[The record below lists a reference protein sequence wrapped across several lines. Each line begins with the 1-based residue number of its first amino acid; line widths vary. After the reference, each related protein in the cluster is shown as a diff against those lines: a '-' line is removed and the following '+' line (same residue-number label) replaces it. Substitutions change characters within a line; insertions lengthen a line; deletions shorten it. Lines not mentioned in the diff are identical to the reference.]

1 MLTIYRGNRAEQL
14 AQLLA
19 AQLRLSPPLPLETV
33 RVVVNTWPTSRW
45 LGEQLA
51 THLGGV
57 VANVR
62 FPFPAS
68 TLRQLVDLVLEEP
81 AGHEEAPVPLP
92 SGGQDPWRADQL
104 VWAVLEQWPALA
116 SEAVAAPLNRWLGE
130 RDLGQRLD
138 LASWQLARSIADA
151 FDDYALYRPEMV
163 LAWDQGQDVDGR
175 RRPLGASQSWQ
186 PHLYRLLRRH
196 LAREP
201 FALRAL
207 AAIDRLRQPPS
218 AALRAR
224 LAPFAGGL
232 RLFGLSSLAPV
243 QVQLLQALSAVLPVD
258 LFLLTPCQDL
268 WQRCVD
274 RRQQL
279 TDALAL
285 KEPLDLDWLLQ
296 APGLEARFGRLGAE
310 FQQLLEGT
318 GEDLLARQQ
327 ELDLFFLPVTAQAQD
342 NSAQGDSAQTNSAQG
357 DSAQTAPPLLLQLQ
371 QQLADPANPCPLE
384 RSPRDTSLE
393 FHGCPGPL
401 RQVQIVRDR
410 LLQLLATDPS
420 LEPRDIL
427 VMTPAVDGFAPLL
440 ASVFGDRE
448 ATGVDLP
455 WRLTDRSQQSQA
467 GIARTL
473 LGLLRVAGDRFTA
486 TALEG
491 LLEAQPLLARFG
503 LTAPEVSE
511 LNQLLQR
518 SGFRWGLDGRERG
531 GDPTHSLAWVIDRLL
546 LALVLPE
553 TPGLAPGGVAPAA
566 SGADLERTGRWL
578 HLLTRLRHWLGQ
590 LRQPGTSA
598 VWADRLQE
606 LLLDLFGDGGA
617 AAWELPVLQ
626 AAINA
631 WQEAAGQ
638 ANPLVLEAP
647 VVAALLDEQLA
658 IDSGRFGHRSGTLT
672 ISALEPMRAIPHRV
686 IVLMGLDAD
695 LFPRQRNRPAFHLME
710 QQRLLG
716 DPHPADQD
724 RYVLMEALLSA
735 RDHLLIT
742 WSCRDERKGEERPPS
757 APVRQW
763 LQWLQEQLGD
773 QAMGLEIV
781 HAASPLDR
789 RNFLPQGE
797 LPPAS
802 CDRRLLAARQ
812 MLEQQPPPIHPWA
825 AGPMPETPPLAAS
838 LPGRPARGP
847 SSPVTQQQEGPQE
860 RFEALRQWLM
870 APQKTWL
877 RELGLRPGEW
887 ARPIEDLE
895 PLTLPERARAALLRQ
910 GLAAEG
916 PMAGPGTTEDWL
928 LWCRGT
934 GQLPPHGGGTLEART
949 LQRRWQTLL
958 DARAAFGPAHGE
970 PLAWGGWQA
979 APQWQGDTLVV
990 SHPAKA
996 TTAQFVDLWLQ
1007 LLLAA
1012 ASATS
1017 PRQGVLIARDS
1028 HDGFAVVLI
1037 LRPLDGDAARQEL
1050 ERLEALALRGRQV
1063 CWPVPPDSG
1072 WAWVS
1077 HEQTKAGS
1085 GEAHAAEAWEGH
1097 VRLRGE
1103 RLREEMVVCFGADLP
1118 AGRLIDGAF
1127 GPLATELYGPIL
1139 AATVKPKDRPTV
1151 SSTVTP

>member
-14 AQLLA
+14 ARVLA
-19 AQLRLSPPLPLETV
+19 AQLRLSPPPPLETV

-81 AGHEEAPVPLP
+81 AGAAPSASPKAL
-92 SGGQDPWRADQL
+92 GGQDPWRADQL
-104 VWAVLEQWPALA
+104 VWAVLEEWPSFVGDPIAVPLA
-116 SEAVAAPLNRWLGE
+116 RWLGE
-130 RDLGQRLD
+130 RDLRQRLD

-151 FDDYALYRPEMV
+151 FDDYALYRPEMLV
-163 LAWDQGQDVDGR
+163 SWDRGQDLDGR
-175 RRPLGASQSWQ
+175 LRPLPPHQLWQ
-186 PHLYRLLRRH
+186 PHLYRLLRQR
-196 LAREP
+196 LIREP

-207 AAIDRLRQPPS
+207 RAIELLREAPANS
-218 AALRAR
+218 LRAR

-232 RLFGLSSLAPV
+232 RLFGLSSLAPI
-243 QVQLLQALSAVLPVD
+243 QVQLLQSLSRVLPVD

-279 TDALAL
+279 RDALAL
-285 KEPLDLDWLLQ
+285 REPLDLEWLLH
-296 APGLEARFGRLGAE
+296 APSLEARFGRLGAE

-318 GEDLLARQQ
+318 GEALLARQQ
-327 ELDLFFLPVTAQAQD
+327 ELDLFFLPV
-342 NSAQGDSAQTNSAQG
+342 SAQVREAAGQA
-357 DSAQTAPPLLLQLQ
+357 TAPLLWQLQ
-371 QQLADPANPCPLE
+371 QQLADSSDPTPLV
-384 RSPRDTSLE
+384 RGPDDSSLE

-410 LLQLLATDPS
+410 LLQLLAADPS

-455 WRLTDRSQQSQA
+455 WRLTDRSQQSEA

-491 LLEAQPLLARFG
+491 LLEAQPLRERFG
-503 LTAPEVSE
+503 LTAPQVTE
-511 LNQLLQR
+511 LNHLLQR
-518 SGFRWGLDGRERG
+518 CGFRWGLDGSERG
-531 GDPTHSLAWVIDRLL
+531 GELTHSLSWVIDRLL

-553 TPGLAPGGVAPAA
+553 TPGLAPGGVAPAT
-566 SGADLERTGRWL
+566 SGADLELTGRWL
-578 HLLTRLRHWLGQ
+578 HLLTRLRHWLLQ

-598 VWADRLQE
+598 VWATRLQA
-606 LLLDLFGDGGA
+606 LLEDLFGDGA
-617 AAWELPVLQ
+617 EAAWELPLLQ
-626 AAINA
+626 SAIQA
-631 WQEAAGQ
+631 WQEAAG
-638 ANPLVLEAP
+638 ADNALVLEAP

-695 LFPRQRNRPAFHLME
+695 VFPRQRNRPAFHLME
-710 QQRLLG
+710 QQRQLG

-724 RYVLMEALLSA
+724 RYVLLEALLSA

-763 LQWLQEQLGD
+763 LQWLQEQLGP
-773 QAMGLEIV
+773 QAAGLEVI

-789 RNFLPQGE
+789 RNFVPQGA

-812 MLEQQPPPIHPWA
+812 MLDQQPPPIQPWA
-825 AGPMPETPPLAAS
+825 AGPMPETSPRVAS
-838 LPGRPARGP
+838 PPGRTAQGP
-847 SSPVTQQQEGPQE
+847 SSSKTHPQDGPQE

-887 ARPIEDLE
+887 ARPLEDLE
-895 PLTLPERARAALLRQ
+895 PLTLPERARVALLRQ

-916 PMAGPGTTEDWL
+916 PMAGAGTTEDWL

-934 GQLPPHGGGTLEART
+934 GQLPPHGGGALEART
-949 LQRRWQTLL
+949 LHRRRQTLQ
-958 DARAAFGPAHGE
+958 DARAALGSPHCE
-970 PLAWGGWQA
+970 PLAWGLWQA
-979 APQWQGDTLVV
+979 APQWQGDSVV
-990 SHPAKA
+990 VCHPAKA

-1012 ASATS
+1012 ACATT

-1028 HDGFAVVLI
+1028 PDGFAAALT
-1037 LRPLDGDAARQEL
+1037 LRPLDGDTARQEL
-1050 ERLEALALRGRQV
+1050 DRLDALAQRGRQV

-1077 HEQTKAGS
+1077 HEHTKAGS

-1097 VRLRGE
+1097 VRRRGE

-1127 GPLATELYGPIL
+1127 GPLATEIYGPIL
-1139 AATVKPKDRPTV
+1139 AATVKPKERPAGTAPV
-1151 SSTVTP
+1151 KP

>member
-19 AQLRLSPPLPLETV
+19 TQLRLTPPPPLETV

-68 TLRQLVDLVLEEP
+68 TLRLLVDLVLEE
-81 AGHEEAPVPLP
+81 AAESQAVP
-92 SGGQDPWRADQL
+92 GAFADRGQDPWRADQL

-116 SEAVAAPLNRWLGE
+116 SDAVAAPLQRWLGE

-151 FDDYALYRPEMV
+151 FDDYALYRPEML
-163 LAWDQGQDVDGR
+163 LAWDLGQDVDGR
-175 RRPLGASQSWQ
+175 RRPLGASQCWQ
-186 PHLYRLLRRH
+186 PHLYRLLRRK
-196 LAREP
+196 LARQP

-207 AAIDRLRQPPS
+207 AAMERLRQPPS

-243 QVQLLQALSAVLPVD
+243 QVQLLQALSAVVPVD

-318 GEDLLARQQ
+318 GEALLARQQ
-327 ELDLFFLPVTAQAQD
+327 ELDLFFLPVTAR
-342 NSAQGDSAQTNSAQG
+342 AQGDAAPSAA
-357 DSAQTAPPLLLQLQ
+357 PLLLQLQ
-371 QQLADPANPCPLE
+371 QQLADAANPFPLV
-384 RSPRDTSLE
+384 RSLRDTSLE
-393 FHGCPGPL
+393 FHGCPGQL

-410 LLQLLATDPS
+410 LLQLLAADPS

-427 VMTPAVDGFAPLL
+427 VMTPEVDGFAPLL

-455 WRLTDRSQQSQA
+455 WRLTDRSQQSEA

-473 LGLLRVAGDRFTA
+473 LGLLRVAGDRLTA

-491 LLEAQPLLARFG
+491 LLEAQPLQGRFG
-503 LTAPEVSE
+503 LSAPEVTE

-518 SGFRWGLDGRERG
+518 SGFRWGLDGNERG

-598 VWADRLQE
+598 VWAARLQE
-606 LLLDLFGDGGA
+606 LLLDLFGDGGE
-617 AAWELPVLQ
+617 AAWELPMVQ

-631 WQEAAGQ
+631 WQEAAGK
-638 ANPLVLEAP
+638 ANPLVLEAA

-686 IVLMGLDAD
+686 IVLMGLDAEV
-695 LFPRQRNRPAFHLME
+695 FPRQRSRPAFHLME

-724 RYVLMEALLSA
+724 RYVLLEALLSA

-757 APVRQW
+757 APLRQW
-763 LQWLQEQLGD
+763 LQWLQGQLGA
-773 QAMGLEIV
+773 QAAGLEIV

-789 RNFLPQGE
+789 RNFLPQGD

-802 CDRRLLAARQ
+802 CDRRLLNARQ
-812 MLEQQPPPIHPWA
+812 LLEQRPPPSQPWA
-825 AGPMPETPPLAAS
+825 AGPMPETPPRAAAPQGWTS
-838 LPGRPARGP
+838 LRP
-847 SSPVTQQQEGPQE
+847 SSPEPTPQE
-860 RFEALRQWLM
+860 ASLEHFEALRQWLM

-877 RELGLRPGEW
+877 RDLGLRPGEW
-887 ARPIEDLE
+887 DRPIEDLD
-895 PLTLPERARAALLRQ
+895 PLSLSERARVALLRQ
-910 GLAAEG
+910 GLVAEG
-916 PMAGPGTTEDWL
+916 PMAGPGASGDWL

-934 GQLPPHGGGTLEART
+934 GQLPPRGGGELEART
-949 LQRRWQTLL
+949 LRRRWQTLQ
-958 DARAAFGPAHGE
+958 DAKAALGVPSCK
-970 PLAWGGWQA
+970 PLAWADWQA
-979 APQWQGDTLVV
+979 APHWQGDSVV
-990 SHPAKA
+990 VCHPAKA
-996 TTAQFVDLWLQ
+996 STAQFVDLWLQ
-1007 LLLAA
+1007 LVLAA
-1012 ASATS
+1012 ACATA

-1028 HDGFAVVLI
+1028 HDGFAAALT
-1037 LRPLDGDAARQEL
+1037 LAPLDVEAARQEL
-1050 ERLEALALRGRQV
+1050 ERLEAIVRRGRQV

-1077 HEQTKAGS
+1077 NELAKVGS
-1085 GEAHAAEAWEGH
+1085 GDAHAAEAWEGH
-1097 VRLRGE
+1097 AHRRGE

-1118 AGRLIDGAF
+1118 ADRLIDGFF
-1127 GPLATELYGPIL
+1127 GPLAAELYGPIL
-1139 AATVKPKDRPTV
+1139 AAEVKQKQK
-1151 SSTVTP
+1151 SAVTP

>member
-1 MLTIYRGNRAEQL
+1 
-14 AQLLA
+14 
-19 AQLRLSPPLPLETV
+19 
-33 RVVVNTWPTSRW
+33 VNTWPTSRW

-68 TLRQLVDLVLEEP
+68 TLRQLVDLVLEEA
-81 AGHEEAPVPLP
+81 AGAQEAPGALP
-92 SGGQDPWRADQL
+92 SAGQDPWRADQL
-104 VWAVLEQWPALA
+104 VWAVLDQWPSLA
-116 SEAVAAPLNRWLGE
+116 SDAVAEPLNRWLGE

-151 FDDYALYRPEMV
+151 FDDYALYRPEML

-175 RRPLGASQSWQ
+175 RRPLSASQSWQ
-186 PHLYRLLRRH
+186 PHLYRLLRRQ
-196 LAREP
+196 LARQP

-207 AAIDRLRQPPS
+207 AAMERLRQPPS

-232 RLFGLSSLAPV
+232 RLFGLSSLAPI

-279 TDALAL
+279 SDALAL

-318 GEDLLARQQ
+318 GEALLARQR

-342 NSAQGDSAQTNSAQG
+342 DSAPA
-357 DSAQTAPPLLLQLQ
+357 AAPLLLQLQ
-371 QQLADPANPCPLE
+371 QQLAAAANPCPLV
-384 RSPRDTSLE
+384 RSPQDTSLE

-410 LLQLLATDPS
+410 LLQLLAADPS

-455 WRLTDRSQQSQA
+455 WRLTDRSQQSET

-491 LLEAQPLLARFG
+491 LLEAQPLQGRFG
-503 LTAPEVSE
+503 LTAPEVAE

-518 SGFRWGLDGRERG
+518 TGFRWGLDGSERG

-598 VWADRLQE
+598 VWAARLQE
-606 LLLDLFGDGGA
+606 LLLDLFGDGGE

-638 ANPLVLEAP
+638 TNPLLLEAP

-658 IDSGRFGHRSGTLT
+658 IDSGRFGHRSGTIT

-763 LQWLQEQLGD
+763 LQWLQEQLGA
-773 QAMGLEIV
+773 QASGLEII

-789 RNFLPQGE
+789 RNFLPQGD

-812 MLEQQPPPIHPWA
+812 LLEQQPPPSQPWA
-825 AGPMPETPPLAAS
+825 AGPMPDTPPQADALQ
-838 LPGRPARGP
+838 L
-847 SSPVTQQQEGPQE
+847 GPQE

-877 RELGLRPGEW
+877 RELGLRPREW

-895 PLTLPERARAALLRQ
+895 PLTLPERTRVGLLRQ
-910 GLAAEG
+910 GLVAEG
-916 PMAGPGTTEDWL
+916 PLAGPGASGDWL

-934 GQLPPHGGGTLEART
+934 GQLPPRGGGELEART
-949 LQRRWQTLL
+949 LQRRWQTLQ
-958 DARAAFGPAHGE
+958 DARAALGAPSCQ
-970 PLAWGGWQA
+970 PLAWADWQA
-979 APQWQGDTLVV
+979 APQWQGDSVV
-990 SHPAKA
+990 VCHPAKA
-996 TTAQFVDLWLQ
+996 STAQFVDLWLQ
-1007 LLLAA
+1007 LVLAA
-1012 ASATS
+1012 ACATS

-1028 HDGFAVVLI
+1028 HDGFAAALT
-1037 LRPLDGDAARQEL
+1037 LGPLDVEAARQEL
-1050 ERLEALALRGRQV
+1050 ERLEAFARRGRQV

-1072 WAWVS
+1072 WAWLS
-1077 HEQTKAGS
+1077 YEQAKAGS
-1085 GEAHAAEAWEGH
+1085 GDAHAAEAWEGH
-1097 VRLRGE
+1097 VRRRGE

-1118 AGRLIDGAF
+1118 AGRLLDGAF
-1127 GPLATELYGPIL
+1127 GSLAGELYGPIL
-1139 AATVKPKDRPTV
+1139 AAMVKPKERT
-1151 SSTVTP
+1151 TVTP

>member
-1 MLTIYRGNRAEQL
+1 LLTIYRGNRAEHL

-19 AQLRLSPPLPLETV
+19 AQLRLTPPPPLQTV

-68 TLRQLVDLVLEEP
+68 TLRQLVDLVLDETAESQQ
-81 AGHEEAPVPLP
+81 APGALH
-92 SGGQDPWRADQL
+92 SAGQDPWRADQL
-104 VWAVLEQWPALA
+104 VWAVLEQWPTLA
-116 SEAVAAPLNRWLGE
+116 SDAVAAPLNRWLGE

-151 FDDYALYRPEMV
+151 FDDYALYRPEM
-163 LAWDQGQDVDGR
+163 LQAWDQGQDVDGR

-186 PHLYRLLRRH
+186 PHLYRLLRRK
-196 LAREP
+196 LARQP
-201 FALRAL
+201 FGLRAL
-207 AAIDRLRQPPS
+207 AAMERLRQPPS
-218 AALRAR
+218 AALRER

-318 GEDLLARQQ
+318 GEALLARQR
-327 ELDLFFLPVTAQAQD
+327 ELDLFFLPVTAGAR
-342 NSAQGDSAQTNSAQG
+342 GDA
-357 DSAQTAPPLLLQLQ
+357 APAAAPLLLQLQ
-371 QQLADPANPCPLE
+371 QQLADAANPCPLV
-384 RSPRDTSLE
+384 RSSQDTSLE

-410 LLQLLATDPS
+410 LLQLLAADPS

-427 VMTPAVDGFAPLL
+427 VMTPNVDGFAPLL

-448 ATGVDLP
+448 ATGVELP
-455 WRLTDRSQQSQA
+455 WRLTDRSQQSEA

-491 LLEAQPLLARFG
+491 LLEAQPLRERFG
-503 LTAPEVSE
+503 LTAPEVTE
-511 LNQLLQR
+511 FNHLLQR
-518 SGFRWGLDGRERG
+518 SGFRWGLDGNERG

-590 LRQPGTSA
+590 LRQPGSSA
-598 VWADRLQE
+598 VWAVRLQE

-617 AAWELPVLQ
+617 AAWELALLH
-626 AAINA
+626 AAINN

-638 ANPLVLEAP
+638 ANPLVLEAA

-763 LQWLQEQLGD
+763 LQWLQEQLGA
-773 QAMGLEIV
+773 QAAGLEVV

-789 RNFLPQGE
+789 RNFLPHGD

-812 MLEQQPPPIHPWA
+812 LLEQHLPPSQPWA
-825 AGPMPETPPLAAS
+825 SGPMPETSPQPAAATERRAQRPPSPAPS
-838 LPGRPARGP
+838 L
-847 SSPVTQQQEGPQE
+847 QEGPQE
-860 RFEALRQWLM
+860 HFEALRQWLM
-870 APQKTWL
+870 APQKNWL

-895 PLTLPERARAALLRQ
+895 PLTLPERARVALLRE
-910 GLAAEG
+910 GLVATG
-916 PMAGPGTTEDWL
+916 PMAGPGASGDWL

-934 GQLPPHGGGTLEART
+934 GQLPPQGGGELEART
-949 LQRRWQTLL
+949 LQRRWQTLQ
-958 DARAAFGPAHGE
+958 DAKAALGPPSCE
-970 PLAWGGWQA
+970 PLSWGDWQA
-979 APQWQGDTLVV
+979 APQWQGDSVV
-990 SHPAKA
+990 VCHPAKA
-996 TTAQFVDLWLQ
+996 STAQFVDLWLQ
-1007 LLLAA
+1007 LVLAA
-1012 ASATS
+1012 ACATS

-1028 HDGFAVVLI
+1028 PDGFAAALT
-1037 LRPLDGDAARQEL
+1037 LNPLDAEAARQEL
-1050 ERLEALALRGRQV
+1050 ERLAALARRGRQV

-1077 HEQTKAGS
+1077 QEQAKAGS
-1085 GEAHAAEAWEGH
+1085 GDAQAAEAWEGH
-1097 VRLRGE
+1097 VRRRGE

-1118 AGRLIDGAF
+1118 ASSLIDGDF

-1139 AATVKPKDRPTV
+1139 AAMVKPKER
-1151 SSTVTP
+1151 STLKP

>member
-1 MLTIYRGNRAEQL
+1 LLTIYRGNRAEHL
-14 AQLLA
+14 AELLA
-19 AQLRLSPPLPLETV
+19 AQLRLTPPPPLETV

-68 TLRQLVDLVLEEP
+68 TLRQLVDLVLEEA
-81 AGHEEAPVPLP
+81 AGSQEAPGALP
-92 SGGQDPWRADQL
+92 RGGQDPWRADQL

-116 SEAVAAPLNRWLGE
+116 SDAVAAPLNRWLGD

-151 FDDYALYRPEMV
+151 FDDYALYRPEML
-163 LAWDQGQDVDGR
+163 LAWEQGQDIDGR
-175 RRPLGASQSWQ
+175 RRPLSASHSWQ
-186 PHLYRLLRRH
+186 PHLYRLLRRK
-196 LAREP
+196 LARQP

-207 AAIDRLRQPPS
+207 AAIERLRQAPS

-318 GEDLLARQQ
+318 GEALLGRQR

-342 NSAQGDSAQTNSAQG
+342 DA
-357 DSAQTAPPLLLQLQ
+357 APAAAPLLLLQLQ
-371 QQLADPANPCPLE
+371 QQLADAANPSPLV
-384 RSPRDTSLE
+384 RSPLDTSLE

-410 LLQLLATDPS
+410 LLQLLAADPG

-455 WRLTDRSQQSQA
+455 WRLTDRSQQSEA

-473 LGLLRVAGDRFTA
+473 LGLLRVAGDRLTA

-491 LLEAQPLLARFG
+491 LLEAQPLQGRFG
-503 LTAPEVSE
+503 LTAPELTE

-518 SGFRWGLDGRERG
+518 SGFRWGLDGNERG

-590 LRQPGTSA
+590 LRQSGTSA

-631 WQEAAGQ
+631 WQEAAGK
-638 ANPLVLEAP
+638 ANPLVLEAA

-724 RYVLMEALLSA
+724 RYVLLEALLSA

-742 WSCRDERKGEERPPS
+742 WSCRDDRKGEERPPS

-763 LQWLQEQLGD
+763 LQWLQEQLGA
-773 QAMGLEIV
+773 QATGLEIV

-789 RNFLPQGE
+789 RNFLPQGD
-797 LPPAS
+797 LPSAS

-812 MLEQQPPPIHPWA
+812 LLEQQPPPSQPWA
-825 AGPMPETPPLAAS
+825 AGPMPETPPQAA
-838 LPGRPARGP
+838 AA
-847 SSPVTQQQEGPQE
+847 QQGPQE

-870 APQKTWL
+870 APQKSWL

-895 PLTLPERARAALLRQ
+895 PLTLPERARVALLRQ
-910 GLAAEG
+910 GLAAAG
-916 PMAGPGTTEDWL
+916 PMAGPGTTQDWL

-934 GQLPPHGGGTLEART
+934 GQLPPHGGGALEART

-958 DARAAFGPAHGE
+958 DARAAFGPPHCE

-979 APQWQGDTLVV
+979 APHWQGDTVV
-990 SHPAKA
+990 VWHPAKA

-1007 LLLAA
+1007 LVLAA
-1012 ASATS
+1012 ACATS

-1028 HDGFAVVLI
+1028 HDGFAAVLT
-1037 LRPLDGDAARQEL
+1037 LRPLDVEAARQEL
-1050 ERLEALALRGRQV
+1050 ERLAALAQRGIQV

-1072 WAWVS
+1072 WAWLS

-1085 GEAHAAEAWEGH
+1085 GEAKAAEVWEGNI
-1097 VRLRGE
+1097 RRRGE
-1103 RLREEMVVCFGADLP
+1103 RLTEEMVVCFGADLP

-1139 AATVKPKDRPTV
+1139 AATVKPKERT
-1151 SSTVTP
+1151 TVTP

>member
-1 MLTIYRGNRAEQL
+1 MLTIYRGNRAEHL

-19 AQLRLSPPLPLETV
+19 AQLRLTPPPPLQTV

-68 TLRQLVDLVLEEP
+68 TLRQLVDLVLEE
-81 AGHEEAPVPLP
+81 AAAPQQAPGALP
-92 SGGQDPWRADQL
+92 GAGQDPWRADQL

-116 SEAVAAPLNRWLGE
+116 SDAVAAPLNRWLGE

-151 FDDYALYRPEMV
+151 FDDYALYRPEM
-163 LAWDQGQDVDGR
+163 LQAWDQGQDVDGR

-186 PHLYRLLRRH
+186 PHLYRLLRRK
-196 LAREP
+196 LARQP
-201 FALRAL
+201 FGLRAL
-207 AAIDRLRQPPS
+207 AAMERLRQPPS
-218 AALRAR
+218 AALRER
-224 LAPFAGGL
+224 LAPFAGRL

-285 KEPLDLDWLLQ
+285 KEPLALDWLLQ

-318 GEDLLARQQ
+318 GEALLARQQ
-327 ELDLFFLPVTAQAQD
+327 ELDLFFLPVTAQAQ
-342 NSAQGDSAQTNSAQG
+342 GDPAP
-357 DSAQTAPPLLLQLQ
+357 TAAPTADPAAAPLLLQLQ
-371 QQLADPANPCPLE
+371 QQLADAANPCPLV
-384 RSPRDTSLE
+384 RSLQDTSLE

-410 LLQLLATDPS
+410 LLQLLAADPS

-427 VMTPAVDGFAPLL
+427 VMTPDVDGFAPLL
-440 ASVFGDRE
+440 ASVFADRE

-455 WRLTDRSQQSQA
+455 WRLTDRSQQSEA
-467 GIARTL
+467 GMARTL
-473 LGLLRVAGDRFTA
+473 LGLLRVAGDRLTA

-491 LLEAQPLLARFG
+491 LLEAQPLQGRFG
-503 LTAPEVSE
+503 LTAPEVTE
-511 LNQLLQR
+511 LNQVLQR
-518 SGFRWGLDGRERG
+518 SGFRWGLDGNERG

-590 LRQPGTSA
+590 LRQPGSSA
-598 VWADRLQE
+598 VWAVRLQE

-617 AAWELPVLQ
+617 AAWELPLLQ
-626 AAINA
+626 AAIND

-638 ANPLVLEAP
+638 ANPLVLEAA
-647 VVAALLDEQLA
+647 VVATLLDEQLA

-757 APVRQW
+757 SPVRQW
-763 LQWLQEQLGD
+763 LQWLQEQLGA
-773 QAMGLEIV
+773 QAAGLEIV

-789 RNFLPQGE
+789 RNFLPHGD

-812 MLEQQPPPIHPWA
+812 LLEQHPPPSQPWA
-825 AGPMPETPPLAAS
+825 TGPMPETPPQPAAAPDRKS
-838 LPGRPARGP
+838 QRPP
-847 SSPVTQQQEGPQE
+847 SPEPNLQEGPQE
-860 RFEALRQWLM
+860 HFEALRQWLM

-895 PLTLPERARAALLRQ
+895 PLTLPERERVALLRQ
-910 GLAAEG
+910 GLVADG
-916 PMAGPGTTEDWL
+916 PMAGPGASGDWL
-928 LWCRGT
+928 LWCLGT
-934 GQLPPHGGGTLEART
+934 GQLPPQGGGELEART
-949 LQRRWQTLL
+949 LQRRWQTLQ
-958 DARAAFGPAHGE
+958 DARAALGPPSCE
-970 PLAWGGWQA
+970 PLTWGDWQA
-979 APQWQGDTLVV
+979 APQWQGDSVV
-990 SHPAKA
+990 VCHPAKA
-996 TTAQFVDLWLQ
+996 STAQFIDLWLQ
-1007 LLLAA
+1007 LVLASA
-1012 ASATS
+1012 CATS

-1028 HDGFAVVLI
+1028 PDRFAAALI
-1037 LRPLDGDAARQEL
+1037 LKPLEVEAARLEL
-1050 ERLEALALRGRQV
+1050 ERLETLARRGRQV

-1072 WAWVS
+1072 WAWIS
-1077 HEQTKAGS
+1077 HEQAKAGS
-1085 GEAHAAEAWEGH
+1085 GDAQAAQVWEGH
-1097 VRLRGE
+1097 VRRRGE

-1118 AGRLIDGAF
+1118 ASSLIDGDF
-1127 GPLATELYGPIL
+1127 GPLAAQLYGPIL
-1139 AATVKPKDRPTV
+1139 AAEVKQNKKP
-1151 SSTVTP
+1151 SVTS

>member
-1 MLTIYRGNRAEQL
+1 
-14 AQLLA
+14 
-19 AQLRLSPPLPLETV
+19 
-33 RVVVNTWPTSRW
+33 
-45 LGEQLA
+45 
-51 THLGGV
+51 
-57 VANVR
+57 
-62 FPFPAS
+62 
-68 TLRQLVDLVLEEP
+68 
-81 AGHEEAPVPLP
+81 
-92 SGGQDPWRADQL
+92 L

-327 ELDLFFLPVTAQAQD
+327 ELDLFFLPVTAQAQ
-342 NSAQGDSAQTNSAQG
+342 G

-578 HLLTRLRHWLGQ
+578 YLLTRLRHWLGQ

-598 VWADRLQE
+598 VWAARLRE
-606 LLLDLFGDGGA
+606 MLLDLFGDGGEAASMEQCTLGLITLRDVVMHRQAERTACLTLVLRCTVHADDVLRGKAIRMVVNQLHPLPFAAPEIESFASERLESVAQLNSADAAEPTDAPDDTEETLRRISLYFALCTRADALLPRLFKVYAASGA
-617 AAWELPVLQ
+617 AAQ
-626 AAINA
+626 
-631 WQEAAGQ
+631 
-638 ANPLVLEAP
+638 
-647 VVAALLDEQLA
+647 
-658 IDSGRFGHRSGTLT
+658 
-672 ISALEPMRAIPHRV
+672 
-686 IVLMGLDAD
+686 
-695 LFPRQRNRPAFHLME
+695 PAFHRNMVSAPLQPYARSRAE
-710 QQRLLG
+710 
-716 DPHPADQD
+716 
-724 RYVLMEALLSA
+724 SA
-735 RDHLLIT
+735 RLAGWPCT
-742 WSCRDERKGEERPPS
+742 
-757 APVRQW
+757 
-763 LQWLQEQLGD
+763 
-773 QAMGLEIV
+773 
-781 HAASPLDR
+781 HAWPGSPD
-789 RNFLPQGE
+789 
-797 LPPAS
+797 A
-802 CDRRLLAARQ
+802 LAADSV
-812 MLEQQPPPIHPWA
+812 A
-825 AGPMPETPPLAAS
+825 
-838 LPGRPARGP
+838 ARG
-847 SSPVTQQQEGPQE
+847 
-860 RFEALRQWLM
+860 LR
-870 APQKTWL
+870 
-877 RELGLRPGEW
+877 G
-887 ARPIEDLE
+887 
-895 PLTLPERARAALLRQ
+895 
-910 GLAAEG
+910 
-916 PMAGPGTTEDWL
+916 AGASGAYP
-928 LWCRGT
+928 
-934 GQLPPHGGGTLEART
+934 RT
-949 LQRRWQTLL
+949 MW
-958 DARAAFGPAHGE
+958 
-970 PLAWGGWQA
+970 
-979 APQWQGDTLVV
+979 
-990 SHPAKA
+990 
-996 TTAQFVDLWLQ
+996 
-1007 LLLAA
+1007 
-1012 ASATS
+1012 
-1017 PRQGVLIARDS
+1017 PRQ
-1028 HDGFAVVLI
+1028 
-1037 LRPLDGDAARQEL
+1037 
-1050 ERLEALALRGRQV
+1050 
-1063 CWPVPPDSG
+1063 
-1072 WAWVS
+1072 
-1077 HEQTKAGS
+1077 
-1085 GEAHAAEAWEGH
+1085 
-1097 VRLRGE
+1097 
-1103 RLREEMVVCFGADLP
+1103 
-1118 AGRLIDGAF
+1118 
-1127 GPLATELYGPIL
+1127 
-1139 AATVKPKDRPTV
+1139 
-1151 SSTVTP
+1151 

>member
-1 MLTIYRGNRAEQL
+1 MLTIYRGNRADQL

-19 AQLRLSPPLPLETV
+19 AQLRLTPPLPLETV

-68 TLRQLVDLVLEEP
+68 TLRQLVDLVLAEP
-81 AGHEEAPVPLP
+81 VGSQEAPGPLP

-104 VWAVLEQWPALA
+104 VWAVLEAWPALA
-116 SEAVAAPLNRWLGE
+116 SDAVAAPLNSWLGE

-175 RRPLGASQSWQ
+175 RRPLGANQLWQ
-186 PHLYRLLRRH
+186 PHLYRLLRRK

-207 AAIDRLRQPPS
+207 AAMDRLRQPPS

-258 LFLLTPCQDL
+258 LYLLTPCQDL

-279 TDALAL
+279 SDALAL
-285 KEPLDLDWLLQ
+285 KEPLDLDWLRQ

-318 GEDLLARQQ
+318 GEALLARQQ
-327 ELDLFFLPVTAQAQD
+327 ELDLFFLPVTALAEGDPDQA
-342 NSAQGDSAQTNSAQG
+342 NSDQGDSVEA
-357 DSAQTAPPLLLQLQ
+357 APPLLLQLQ
-371 QQLADPANPCPLE
+371 QQLADAANPGPLV
-384 RSPRDTSLE
+384 RSPLDTSLE

-410 LLQLLATDPS
+410 LLQLLAADSS

-455 WRLTDRSQQSQA
+455 WRLTDRSQQSEA

-491 LLEAQPLLARFG
+491 LLEAQPLQARFG
-503 LTAPEVSE
+503 LTAPEVTE

-518 SGFRWGLDGRERG
+518 CGFRWGLDGHERG

-590 LRQPGTSA
+590 LRQPGTGA
-598 VWADRLQE
+598 VWATRLQE
-606 LLLDLFGDGGA
+606 LLADLFGDGGE

-626 AAINA
+626 SAINA
-631 WQEAAGQ
+631 WQEAAGL

-763 LQWLQEQLGD
+763 LQWLQAQLGD
-773 QAMGLEIV
+773 QAKGLEIV

-789 RNFLPQGE
+789 RNFLPQGA

-812 MLEQQPPPIHPWA
+812 LLEQQPPPIEPWA
-825 AGPMPETPPLAAS
+825 AGPMPETPPPAT
-838 LPGRPARGP
+838 PQPDRPAQGP
-847 SSPVTQQQEGPQE
+847 SETHPQDRPQE

-887 ARPIEDLE
+887 ARPLEDLE
-895 PLTLPERARAALLRQ
+895 PLTLPERARVALLRQ
-910 GLAAEG
+910 GLTAEG
-916 PMAGPGTTEDWL
+916 PLVAAGTTEDWL

-934 GQLPPHGGGTLEART
+934 GQLPPHGGGALEART
-949 LQRRWQTLL
+949 LHRRWQTLQ
-958 DARAAFGPAHGE
+958 DARAALGPPHGE
-970 PLAWGGWQA
+970 PLAWGLFQG
-979 APQWQGDTLVV
+979 APQWQGDSVV
-990 SHPAKA
+990 VCHPAKA

-1012 ASATS
+1012 ACATT

-1028 HDGFAVVLI
+1028 PDGFAAALT
-1037 LRPLDGDAARQEL
+1037 LQPLDGDTARQEL
-1050 ERLEALALRGRQV
+1050 ERLDALAQRGRQV

-1077 HEQTKAGS
+1077 HEHTKAGS
-1085 GEAHAAEAWEGH
+1085 GEAHAAETWEGH
-1097 VRLRGE
+1097 VRRRGE

-1118 AGRLIDGAF
+1118 ASRLIDGAF
-1127 GPLATELYGPIL
+1127 GALATELYGPIL
-1139 AATVKPKDRPTV
+1139 AATLKP
-1151 SSTVTP
+1151 

>member
-1 MLTIYRGNRAEQL
+1 MLTIYRGNRAEHL

-19 AQLRLSPPLPLETV
+19 AQLSLTPPPPLQTV

-68 TLRQLVDLVLEEP
+68 TLRQLVDLVLEE
-81 AGHEEAPVPLP
+81 AAAPQQAPGALP
-92 SGGQDPWRADQL
+92 SASQDPWRADQL

-116 SEAVAAPLNRWLGE
+116 SDAVAAPLNRWLGE

-151 FDDYALYRPEMV
+151 FDDYALYRPEM
-163 LAWDQGQDVDGR
+163 LQAWDQGQNVDGR

-186 PHLYRLLRRH
+186 PHLYRLLRRK
-196 LAREP
+196 LARQP
-201 FALRAL
+201 FGLRAL
-207 AAIDRLRQPPS
+207 AAMERLRQPPS

-243 QVQLLQALSAVLPVD
+243 QVQLLQALSAVVPVD

-285 KEPLDLDWLLQ
+285 KEPLALDWLLQ

-318 GEDLLARQQ
+318 GEALLARQQ
-327 ELDLFFLPVTAQAQD
+327 ELDLFFLPVTAQAQ
-342 NSAQGDSAQTNSAQG
+342 GDA
-357 DSAQTAPPLLLQLQ
+357 APAAAPLLLQLQ
-371 QQLADPANPCPLE
+371 QQLADAANPCPLV
-384 RSPRDTSLE
+384 RSLQDTSLE

-410 LLQLLATDPS
+410 LLQLLAADPS

-427 VMTPAVDGFAPLL
+427 VMTPDVDGFAPLL

-455 WRLTDRSQQSQA
+455 WRLTDRSQQSEA

-473 LGLLRVAGDRFTA
+473 LGLLRVAGDRLTA

-491 LLEAQPLLARFG
+491 LLEAQPLQGRFG
-503 LTAPEVSE
+503 LTAPEVTE

-518 SGFRWGLDGRERG
+518 SGFRWGLDGNERG

-553 TPGLAPGGVAPAA
+553 TPGLAPSGVAPAA

-590 LRQPGTSA
+590 LRQPGSSA
-598 VWADRLQE
+598 VWAVRLQE

-617 AAWELPVLQ
+617 AAWELPLLQ
-626 AAINA
+626 AAIND
-631 WQEAAGQ
+631 WQEASGQ
-638 ANPLVLEAP
+638 ANPLVLEAA

-763 LQWLQEQLGD
+763 LQWLQEQLGA
-773 QAMGLEIV
+773 QAAGLEIG

-789 RNFLPQGE
+789 RNLLPRGE

-812 MLEQQPPPIHPWA
+812 LLEQHPPR
-825 AGPMPETPPLAAS
+825 AS
-838 LPGRPARGP
+838 PGRPDPCPRPLP
-847 SSPVTQQQEGPQE
+847 SP
-860 RFEALRQWLM
+860 LR
-870 APQKTWL
+870 
-877 RELGLRPGEW
+877 RR
-887 ARPIEDLE
+887 
-895 PLTLPERARAALLRQ
+895 
-910 GLAAEG
+910 
-916 PMAGPGTTEDWL
+916 
-928 LWCRGT
+928 T
-934 GQLPPHGGGTLEART
+934 GSSSTPP
-949 LQRRWQTLL
+949 
-958 DARAAFGPAHGE
+958 
-970 PLAWGGWQA
+970 
-979 APQWQGDTLVV
+979 
-990 SHPAKA
+990 
-996 TTAQFVDLWLQ
+996 AQNPPFKKV
-1007 LLLAA
+1007 
-1012 ASATS
+1012 
-1017 PRQGVLIARDS
+1017 PRS
-1028 HDGFAVVLI
+1028 I
-1037 LRPLDGDAARQEL
+1037 LRPCA
-1050 ERLEALALRGRQV
+1050 
-1063 CWPVPPDSG
+1063 SG
-1072 WAWVS
+1072 
-1077 HEQTKAGS
+1077 
-1085 GEAHAAEAWEGH
+1085 
-1097 VRLRGE
+1097 
-1103 RLREEMVVCFGADLP
+1103 
-1118 AGRLIDGAF
+1118 
-1127 GPLATELYGPIL
+1127 
-1139 AATVKPKDRPTV
+1139 
-1151 SSTVTP
+1151 

>member
-1 MLTIYRGNRAEQL
+1 MLTIYRGNRADQL

-19 AQLRLSPPLPLETV
+19 AQLRLTPPPPLETV

-68 TLRQLVDLVLEEP
+68 TLRQLVDLVLEET
-81 AGHEEAPVPLP
+81 AGAGEPSGPLP

-104 VWAVLEQWPALA
+104 VWAVLEVWPALA
-116 SEAVAAPLNRWLGE
+116 SDAVAAPLNRWLGE
-130 RDLGQRLD
+130 RDLGERLD

-151 FDDYALYRPEMV
+151 FDDYALYRPEML
-163 LAWDQGQDVDGR
+163 LAWDQGLDVDGR

-186 PHLYRLLRRH
+186 PHLFRLLRRK
-196 LAREP
+196 LARQP

-218 AALRAR
+218 AALSAR
-224 LAPFAGGL
+224 LAPYAGGL

-318 GEDLLARQQ
+318 GEALLARQQ
-327 ELDLFFLPVTAQAQD
+327 ELDLFFLPVTAQAQ
-342 NSAQGDSAQTNSAQG
+342 GDSAEG
-357 DSAQTAPPLLLQLQ
+357 DSAEAAPPLLLQLQ
-371 QQLADPANPCPLE
+371 QQLADAAQPPLV
-384 RSPRDTSLE
+384 RSPLDISLE
-393 FHGCPGPL
+393 FHACPGML

-410 LLQLLATDPS
+410 LLQLLAADPS

-455 WRLTDRSQQSQA
+455 WRLTDRSQQSEA

-491 LLEAQPLLARFG
+491 LLEAQPLQGRFG
-503 LTAPEVSE
+503 LTAPEVTE

-518 SGFRWGLDGRERG
+518 SGFRWGLDGHERG

-546 LALVLPE
+546 LALVLPQ

-598 VWADRLQE
+598 VWATRLQE
-606 LLLDLFGDGGA
+606 LLLDLFGDGGE

-626 AAINA
+626 AAIHV

-763 LQWLQEQLGD
+763 LQWLQAQLGA
-773 QAMGLEIV
+773 QAEGLEIV

-789 RNFLPQGE
+789 RNFLPQGD

-812 MLEQQPPPIHPWA
+812 MLEQQPPPIQPWA
-825 AGPMPETPPLAAS
+825 AGPMPETPPQAAPP
-838 LPGRPARGP
+838 PGRPAQGP
-847 SSPVTQQQEGPQE
+847 YRPETKPREGPQE

-877 RELGLRPGEW
+877 RELGLRPAEW

-895 PLTLPERARAALLRQ
+895 PLTLPERQRSALLRQ
-910 GLAAEG
+910 GLAAAG
-916 PMAGPGTTEDWL
+916 PMAGGGGATEDWL

-934 GQLPPHGGGTLEART
+934 GQLPPHSGGELEART
-949 LQRRWQTLL
+949 LHRRWQTLQ
-958 DARAAFGPAHGE
+958 DARATFGPPHCE
-970 PLAWGGWQA
+970 PLAWGDWQA

-990 SHPAKA
+990 CQAAKA

-1007 LLLAA
+1007 LILAA
-1012 ASATS
+1012 ACAAS
-1017 PRQGVLIARDS
+1017 PRQGVVIARDS
-1028 HDGFAVVLI
+1028 HDGFAAVRT
-1037 LRPLDGDAARQEL
+1037 LRPPDCDAARQEL
-1050 ERLEALALRGRQV
+1050 ERLEALALRGRQK
-1063 CWPVPPDSG
+1063 CWPVPPDTG

-1077 HEQTKAGS
+1077 HEQTRAGS
-1085 GEAHAAEAWEGH
+1085 GEAHGAVAWEGH

-1118 AGRLIDGAF
+1118 AARLIDGAF

-1139 AATVKPKDRPTV
+1139 VA
-1151 SSTVTP
+1151 TVTP